1 MEQKMPNLDD
11 FEKDI
16 LESVENNEWESK
28 GNLNKRTKE
37 LQSYLQNQKKKAI
50 SIRIS
55 ENDLYELKKK
65 ALENAI
71 PYQNLIQ
78 MLIHQYATDKI
89 KVNV

>member
-1 MEQKMPNLDD
+1 MVNLGD

-16 LESVENNEWESK
+16 LESVENGEWQSK
-28 GNLNKRTKE
+28 GDLNERTRE
-37 LQSYLQNQKKKAI
+37 LQGYLKNQKKKAI

-89 KVNV
+89 KVSV

>member
-1 MEQKMPNLDD
+1 MPKLDD

-28 GNLNKRTKE
+28 GNLNERTKE

-89 KVNV
+89 KVSV

>member
-1 MEQKMPNLDD
+1 MPNLDN

-37 LQSYLQNQKKKAI
+37 LQSYLQKQKKKAI

>member
-1 MEQKMPNLDD
+1 MPKLDD

-16 LESVENNEWESK
+16 LESVENNEWQSK
-28 GNLNKRTKE
+28 GNLDERTKE
-37 LQSYLQNQKKKAI
+37 LQSYLKNQKKKAI

-55 ENDLYELKKK
+55 ESDLYELKRK
-65 ALENAI
+65 AHENAI

-89 KVNV
+89 KISV